1 MLVRRAWISHERARI
16 SAPSSRRIGRVAGKE
31 TVMLVVLRLLKIL
44 SRAIVEAKLQRVERE
59 LMLRGI
65 SYSPSPRSPRG

>member
-1 MLVRRAWISHERARI
+1 MSL
-16 SAPSSRRIGRVAGKE
+16 SANRTHFAG
-31 TVMLVVLRLLKIL
+31 TCARLLKTL